1 MPGETLL
8 PPVVAG
14 GPSACTLVHQG
25 NLYDPVKPA
34 GHGCY
39 GRVEM
44 QDTKLGVGRAAP
56 IAFATDV
63 TDDFADLAWLD
74 DEGEELA
81 GGDDAQAELLR
92 LESVFGNT
100 TCAAGSDSPAEEDDD
115 LLLLDGDLQGAC
127 DASVAVW
134 TVRKS

>member
-34 GHGCY
+34 
-39 GRVEM
+39 
-44 QDTKLGVGRAAP
+44 KLGVGRAAP